1 MGIYFSN
8 DDDYFLKDFYA
19 RRINEIHSST
29 FLKKYPVFKEMIEQ
43 ESTTPALFLCKKIL
57 YEEMFQCKKSNRRT
71 NKTNDRQK
79 ENQYS

>member
-43 ESTTPALFLCKKIL
+43 ESTTPALFLCENFYTKKHFL
-57 YEEMFQCKKSNRRT
+57 YKKSNRRT
-71 NKTNDRQK
+71 NKTDDRQK

>member
-19 RRINEIHSST
+19 RRINEIHSSI

-43 ESTTPALFLCKKIL
+43 ESTTPALFLCKK
-57 YEEMFQCKKSNRRT
+57 SNRRT